1 VRLVL
6 MQDIEV
12 KVYRSSLKIPVAFFV
27 PGAFLVTVYALT
39 YLFLNSNIFLN
50 ALLGKL
56 DEVFPGSVQATELV
70 ISPTLTA
77 AHVYDA
83 HIYSPEDV
91 EVIRAEEAHVKL
103 APLLLLAR
111 RIEIYDA
118 VVRRGGVRM
127 TLPEHSEETFDLLRA
142 LGVDKP
148 KDPNDTSEPLI
159 RQIAFRNVRCEECF
173 YSIDLGFFR
182 ADIPVVTIPN
192 ASVEIG
198 ETLSISVPALDVAA
212 LDLTFQA
219 YLFGFPEDQGPWKF
233 RGENI
238 AIRHWQW
245 SNEGFT
251 VERVSLMADGVTA
264 SATGDMRF
272 PDTKHP
278 DDPTQML
285 YRAGGS
291 IHIPVNTKL
300 GDYFLDEVFHADVD
314 ANISVRG
321 TLDDIEGVFVA
332 EAPYLETQKV
342 KFQYLQA
349 RGFLLDDVVFIEH
362 AVADLHGGTVDLR
375 HGIFS
380 MFEGIYAAQAT
391 FEGVDPEGVLG
402 DLEFDYPWMSG
413 AARGEVTMMGW
424 IPKSPEWE
432 KPGDDP
438 FARINEATKPVSW
451 IHLDSDATIVRNS
464 REVLPGGR
472 IRLLE
477 GGEVATSLETA
488 HVSDITA
495 VFDHITA
502 RISNFHFNWIQN
514 VLHPGL
520 RGSAA
525 LARLSTNN
533 LGGLGLDYGVK
544 GLTGGME
551 AEINALGLMNF
562 PKVDGDLR
570 LKSPSITLD
579 GTTIASGDL
588 STRFRIRE
596 GRLEFTPVQVNTAS
610 GNLRLGG
617 SLAILRDPH
626 GVIDPLT
633 GRQTSEFLGA
643 RNDNAKVDFEVAGM
657 NMALADRFL
666 KSGMELRGSIDAAGV
681 LTGNLSDP
689 VVAVDAALSNG
700 QAVGQEF
707 NRVAFEGV
715 FSRRNIEAHRFE
727 ADAGDAGRVNGR
739 GAYDV
744 RADTFDFALSGEDVV
759 FERLSPLLAM
769 SPVPIEGTSQLE
781 LHGTGSLAQPQ
792 IGGYVLVDGLGID
805 GRKLGGGSVVVNT
818 LGTTVHVVGA
828 FPSLATVALELP
840 LDAESPFYAR
850 LGLDHLDL
858 HAALDELRDSQLVER
873 LDVTGT
879 VETFVD
885 RDFSRYQVLVT
896 LDEFLLDT
904 LSRRFTNRGPI
915 IAGLNDGNLIQI
927 QQAEVG
933 AQGRYVMIQGGIFL
947 DEALLDISLAGSLD
961 MALLN
966 SFRASFPEYFPDT
979 IIDARGVVELDTN
992 VRGTPGGTLVA
1003 DGFLKFL
1010 PTEIQLRDLP
1020 EPVLINSGLIRFSRD
1035 GLNIDD
1041 EAPIRGRALQ
1051 GIFELG
1057 GSLGL
1062 AGFEA
1067 RDLVLNLQAVNMSYR
1082 IPDVANLTFGGNLTL
1097 NAPSIDR
1104 PDTWKVTGLVDVV
1117 DGLYYENI
1125 SIFQEQF
1132 TNRIL
1137 GAFSR
1142 QSDAYQASLVERFPI
1157 LEEVN
1162 FDLNIRA
1169 RDSFRIQSE
1178 IDRLGLDLELR
1189 IDVRLQ
1195 NTLALPRIVGD
1206 VDVIDGRVKFQD
1218 EKFEV
1223 SSGTLTFSGEAK
1235 NPYVDI
1241 VADSEVSNRCRKTD
1255 LGDDTLTSFNLSG
1268 DSSSVEQQ
1276 IFRIILNVQGR
1287 LSNLDI
1293 QLESNPF
1300 ADQRDILSLIL
1311 TGCTVDQI
1319 TASSA
1324 SSPTLEVALAPV
1336 LGWIEGTVQDAVA
1349 VEEFTITP
1357 SVDRLR
1363 TSVGDRISRRL
1374 SWRLQVDTG
1383 LADTSSGQLYQ
1394 LNYKLSDAWAAELSE
1409 STKTDDNSF
1418 VIDFKLKYRLFLD

>member
-1 VRLVL
+1 
-6 MQDIEV
+6 MHDIEV

-50 ALLGKL
+50 VLLGKL
-56 DEVFPGSVQATELV
+56 DEVFPGTVQSTELV

-77 AHVYDA
+77 AHAYDT
-83 HIYSPEDV
+83 HIYSPEGV
-91 EVIRAEEAHVKL
+91 EVIRADEAHVKL

-127 TLPEHSEETFDLLRA
+127 TLPEHSEQTFDLLRA

-159 RQIAFRNVRCEECF
+159 REITFRNVRCEECF
-173 YSIDLGFFR
+173 YSIDLGFFK
-182 ADIPVVTIPN
+182 AEIPEVTIPD
-192 ASVEIG
+192 AKVVIG
-198 ETLSISVPALDVAA
+198 DPLRITVPELNVAA
-212 LDLTFQA
+212 LDLTFQH
-219 YLFGFPEDQGPWKF
+219 YLFGFPQDQGPWKF
-233 RGENI
+233 RAEDI
-238 AIRHWQW
+238 AIRQWQW

-251 VERVSLMADGVTA
+251 VERVSLMAQGVTA

-272 PDTKHP
+272 PDTKQ
-278 DDPTQML
+278 DESTQMI

-300 GDYFLDEVFHADVD
+300 GDYFLDEVFHAEVD

-321 TLDDIEGVFVA
+321 TLDQIEGVFLA

-342 KFQYLQA
+342 KFQHLEA
-349 RGFLLDDVVFIEH
+349 RGFLRDDVVFIEH
-362 AVADLHGGTVDLR
+362 AVADLHGGKVDLTN
-375 HGIFS
+375 GVFS
-380 MFEGIYAAQAT
+380 MFEGIFAAQAT
-391 FEGVDPEGVLG
+391 LEEVDPEGVLR
-402 DLEFDYPWMSG
+402 DLGFDYPWMTGSASG
-413 AARGEVTMMGW
+413 ELTMMGW
-424 IPKSPEWE
+424 IPKDPEWT

-438 FARINEATKPVSW
+438 FARIDEATKPVSW
-451 IHLDSDATIVRNS
+451 IHLDEDTTITRGS
-464 REVLPGGR
+464 RDVLPGGK
-472 IRLLE
+472 IRLLA

-488 HVSDITA
+488 HIPNMTA
-495 VFDHITA
+495 VFDHMSA

-514 VLHPGL
+514 LLLPGL
-520 RGSAA
+520 RGSPASV
-525 LARLSTNN
+525 RVTTND
-533 LGGLGLDYGVK
+533 LGGLGRDYKVK
-544 GLTGGME
+544 GLAGGMT
-551 AEINALGLMNF
+551 AEITALGLMNY
-562 PKVDGDLR
+562 PSVDGDLR
-570 LKSPSITLD
+570 LKSPATTID
-579 GTTIASGDL
+579 GTTIASSEL
-588 STRFRIRE
+588 ATRFRIRN
-596 GRLEFTPVQVNTAS
+596 GRLEFTPVQFNTPR
-610 GNLRLGG
+610 GNLRVAGA
-617 SLAILRDPH
+617 LAVLRDPR

-633 GRQTSEFLGA
+633 GRQTSEFLPA
-643 RNDNAKVDFEVAGM
+643 RSDNASIDFEVSGLDL
-657 NMALADRFL
+657 ALADRFL
-666 KSGMELRGSIDAAGV
+666 KSGMELSGQLNATGL

-689 VVAVDAALSNG
+689 VVTVDAALNG
-700 QAVGQEF
+700 QAVGQDFE
-707 NRVAFEGV
+707 RVAFEGV
-715 FSRRNIEAHRFE
+715 LSRRSVEARRFE
-727 ADAGDAGRVNGR
+727 VDAGDAGRVNGH
-739 GAYDV
+739 GSYDL
-744 RADTFDFALSGEDVV
+744 RADTFEFALSGEGVV
-759 FERLSPLLAM
+759 FERLVPLAAI
-769 SPVPIEGTSQLE
+769 SPVPIEGTSQFE
-781 LHGTGSLAQPQ
+781 LHGTGAFAKPQ
-792 IGGYVLVDGLGID
+792 IAGYVLVDGLSID
-805 GRKLGGGSVVVNT
+805 NRPLGGGSLVVNT
-818 LGTTVHVVGA
+818 LGTTVHIVGA
-828 FPSLATVALELP
+828 LPSLATVSFEVP

-850 LGLDHLDL
+850 LGLDHLNVRS
-858 HAALDELRDSQLVER
+858 ALSELRDSQLVER

-904 LSRRFTNRGPI
+904 LGRRFTNRGPI

-927 QQAEVG
+927 QQAEIG
-933 AQGRYVMIQGGIFL
+933 AQGRYVMVQGGIFL

-966 SFRASFPEYFPDT
+966 SFRASFPEYFPDA
-979 IIDARGVVELDTN
+979 IIDGRGVVELDTN
-992 VRGTPGGTLVA
+992 IRGTPGGTLVA

-1010 PTEIQLRDLP
+1010 PTEVQLRDLP
-1020 EPVLINSGLIRFSRD
+1020 DPVLISSGVVRFSRE
-1035 GLNIDD
+1035 GLKIDPD
-1041 EAPIRGRALQ
+1041 DPIRGRALQ

-1057 GSLGL
+1057 GSMAL

-1082 IPDVANLTFGGNLTL
+1082 IPEVANLTFGGDLTL
-1097 NAPSIDR
+1097 NAPAIDR
-1104 PDTWKVTGLVDVV
+1104 PETWKVTGLVDIV

-1169 RDSFRIQSE
+1169 RDSFKIQSE

-1189 IDVRLQ
+1189 LDVRLQ

-1276 IFRIILNVQGR
+1276 IFRIILNVQGK

-1394 LNYKLSDAWAAELSE
+1394 LNYKLSDAWSAEFSE